1 MATSKSKIR
10 GITIEFDGNTTK
22 LGKAL
27 EGIEK
32 NTKSLQSELN
42 GVNTLLK
49 FDPSNT
55 DLLRQKQELL
65 TKSIEETEDKQR
77 ILNET
82 LKQIKNNE
90 ISVTDEEFR
99 DLQRE
104 IVATEKKLTGF
115 KEQMKD
121 FGSVAEQKL
130 TVAANKVKDLGSKI
144 EDTGSK
150 LNKISAVAAA
160 GVTASVITA
169 SSLEDAVAKYIATT
183 GKATE
188 ETEKYQEIL
197 QNIHDKNYG
206 EDFGDIADK
215 MRIVSTTMKNLP
227 DDQLQSVVEK
237 TYALQDAYG
246 MDFEETLRGINGL
259 MTNMGLSAEEAFD
272 LMTVGAQNGLD
283 KTHELGDN
291 LAEYTQIW
299 GQAGFT
305 AQEMFGILQ
314 NGLDAGAYNLDK
326 VNDFVK
332 EFTISLSDGR
342 IEENL
347 SSFSK
352 ETQNLFKEWEEGKA
366 TSADVFKSV
375 INDLKNTKDEQ
386 EALSTA
392 STVWSALGED
402 NALKIITSL
411 NDVNETYQDTTG
423 AINKTTE
430 TMYNTTSNEAETALK
445 KIKSSASDLSKNLL
459 PIISKILDVTNKWIE
474 KFNDLDDGTKD
485 IIMTIALLTSGM
497 SLAVNGMGKMVTGVG
512 NTINV
517 LGKLTTVITN
527 HPILTLAG
535 VIGGVVAAIGTWI
548 DASEE
553 KEEQSKINMDT
564 IKKETE
570 EIQAQADAYRD
581 TIAAREESLQA
592 GLNEL
597 DYYGKLFEELQTLV
611 DENGNVKDGYEAR
624 ANFITSTLSESMGLE
639 IEMVDDTIKNYEE
652 LGETFEE
659 VMKKQKA
666 MLTLDVQKESYQEAV
681 KNKDSE
687 YQEMLNAA
695 AKALEAEEG
704 LNNLIDEL
712 ENTSKFDH
720 LKLLYL
726 NDAIKAQQDY
736 YNELYDQYETHA
748 ETYNTYLNNIGI
760 YEENYKLA
768 LEGRYDEIMT
778 TEEEYL
784 IAQALN
790 GEASVD
796 NIQKLIDG
804 TKEKLDQLKLLK
816 EESNSEQ
823 FDADIENYEKTLEA
837 LNTALDNQKNAVD
850 TGMNEINQEWLSS
863 LSEQLSTIT
872 GKTIEFKNAGDGT
885 IQAFI
890 DGAIFKE
897 PVVQENF
904 KTLATNLINELDID
918 EEAKTEAENALDG
931 LNNGF
936 SNKDKQGK
944 IFGTVKGIASNIL
957 NDVRKVFDINSPSKK
972 MQEIG
977 EYVDEGL
984 KIGIENK
991 SKDILKTVDDV
1002 GQNVL
1007 NRMQKVL
1014 SVDIDTPNVNK
1025 TVLVNAA
1032 TDFESTR
1039 ALTATQS
1046 NSIKDLMDTMNTFMP
1061 EILKNMK
1068 NLKVILDGKTL
1079 VGEIAPQMDNELGV
1093 ISSKRKRG
1101 RS

>member
-65 TKSIEETEDKQR
+65 TKSIEVTGEKQR

-82 LKQIKNNE
+82 LKKIKNNE
-90 ISVTDEEFR
+90 ITVTNEEFR

-104 IVATEKKLTGF
+104 IVATEKKLAGF
-115 KEQMKD
+115 KDQMKD
-121 FGSVAEQKL
+121 FGSIAEQKI
-130 TVAANKVKDLGSKI
+130 TVVANKVKDLGSKI
-144 EDTGSK
+144 ENAGSK

-183 GKATE
+183 GKAVD

-197 QNIHDKNYG
+197 QSIHDNNYG

-215 MRIVSTTMKNLP
+215 MRIVSTTMKDLP

-259 MTNMGLSAEEAFD
+259 ITNMGVSAEEAFD

-305 AQEMFGILQ
+305 AQEMFSILQ

-342 IEENL
+342 IKENI

-352 ETQNLFKEWEEGKA
+352 DTQKLFKAWEKGKA

-411 NDVNETYQDTTG
+411 NDVNDTYKDTTG

-430 TMYNTTSNEAETALK
+430 TMYDTTSNEAQSAFK
-445 KIKSSASDLSKNLL
+445 KIKSSAAELSNNLL
-459 PIISKILDVTNKWIE
+459 PIISKILDAVNNWID
-474 KFNDLDDGTKD
+474 KFNNLDDGTKNV
-485 IIMTIALLTSGM
+485 IMTIALLTSGM
-497 SLAVNGMGKMVTGVG
+497 SLAVTGIGKMVTGVG
-512 NTINV
+512 NTITI

-527 HPILTLAG
+527 HPILTLAT
-535 VIGGVVAAIGTWI
+535 VIGGVVAAIGSWI
-548 DASEE
+548 NASEE
-553 KEEQSKINMDT
+553 KEEQSKISIET
-564 IKKETE
+564 IKEETN
-570 EIQAQADAYRD
+570 EIKAQADAYRD
-581 TIAAREESLQA
+581 TMAAREESVQA

-597 DYYGKLFEELQTLV
+597 DYYANLFSELQTLV
-611 DENGNVKDGYEAR
+611 EENGKVKEGYESR
-624 ANFITSTLSESMGLE
+624 ASFITSTLSESMGLE
-639 IEMVDDTIKNYEE
+639 IEMVGNTIKNYQE
-652 LGETFEE
+652 LGNTFTD
-659 VMKKQKA
+659 VMEKQKA
-666 MLTLDVQKESYQEAV
+666 MLVLDAQKESYTEAISNI
-681 KNKDSE
+681 KLEKE
-687 YQEMLNAA
+687 EMLDAA
-695 AKALEAEEG
+695 AKAIEAQET
-704 LNNLIDEL
+704 LNNLYTEL
-712 ENTSKFDH
+712 ENTNSAD
-720 LKLLYL
+720 LSSIITL
-726 NDAIKAQQDY
+726 QQLIESQEEY
-736 YNELYDQYETHA
+736 YNELYSQYESHA
-748 ETYNTYLNNIGI
+748 ETYNTYLNNIGM

-768 LEGRYDEIMT
+768 HEGRYNEMMT

-784 IAQALN
+784 TNQAIN
-790 GEASVD
+790 GEASIST
-796 NIQKLIDG
+796 IQTLIDR
-804 TKEKLDQLKLLK
+804 TTEKLEQLKLLK
-816 EESNSEQ
+816 ENSNSEQ
-823 FDADIENYEKTLEA
+823 FDADIANYEKTLET
-837 LNTALDNQKNAVD
+837 LNEALDNQKNAVD
-850 TGMNEINQEWLSS
+850 YGMNEINQEWLTS
-863 LSEQLSTIT
+863 LGEQLSTIT
-872 GKTIEFKNAGDGT
+872 TKKIEFQNAGDGT
-885 IQAFI
+885 VQAYI
-890 DGAIFKE
+890 DGTKIKE
-897 PVVQENF
+897 PVAQENF
-904 KTLATNLINELDID
+904 KAFATNLINELDLD
-918 EEAKTEAENALDG
+918 EDAEEKAKNLLDGFNLG
-931 LNNGF
+931 LNNQSKQNSVF
-936 SNKDKQGK
+936 SSAGHFAAKLLNKFNK
-944 IFGTVKGIASNIL
+944 I
-957 NDVRKVFDINSPSKK
+957 FDINSPSKK
-972 MQEIG
+972 TQKIG
-977 EYVDEGL
+977 EYIDEGL
-984 KIGIENK
+984 KIGIDGK
-991 SKDILKTVDDV
+991 SNDILKTVDSV
-1002 GQNVL
+1002 GQDVL
-1007 NRMQKVL
+1007 NRMQKIM
-1014 SVDIDTPNVNK
+1014 STEISTPDLNK
-1025 TVLVNAA
+1025 NVLVHTT
-1032 TDFESTR
+1032 TDFSASKSISKQNDSINSLISTVDVR
-1039 ALTATQS
+1039 MT
-1046 NSIKDLMDTMNTFMP
+1046 
-1061 EILKNMK
+1061 EILQNMK
-1068 NLKVILDGKTL
+1068 SLKVYLDKRTL
-1079 VGEIAPQMDNELGV
+1079 VGEIAPDMDNELGV

>member
-32 NTKSLQSELN
+32 STKSLQSELN

-65 TKSIEETEDKQR
+65 TKSIEDTKEKQR

-82 LKQIKNNE
+82 LKKIKNNE
-90 ISVTDEEFR
+90 ITVTDEEFR

-115 KEQMKD
+115 KDQMKD

-130 TVAANKVKDLGSKI
+130 TVAADKVKDLGSKI
-144 EDTGSK
+144 EDAGSK
-150 LNKISAVAAA
+150 LNKVSAVAAA

-169 SSLEDAVAKYIATT
+169 TSLEDAVAKYIATT
-183 GKATE
+183 GKAAD

-197 QNIHDKNYG
+197 QSIHDNNYG

-215 MRIVSTTMKNLP
+215 MRIVSTTMKDLP

-305 AQEMFGILQ
+305 AQEMFSILQ

-342 IEENL
+342 IKENL

-352 ETQNLFKEWEEGKA
+352 DTQKMFKEWEKGKA

-375 INDLKNTKDEQ
+375 INDLKNAESEQ
-386 EALSTA
+386 EALTTA

-402 NALKIITSL
+402 NALNIITSL
-411 NDVNETYQDTTG
+411 NNVNDTYQDTTG

-430 TMYNTTSNEAETALK
+430 TMYDTTSNEAQSAFK
-445 KIKSSASDLSKNLL
+445 KIKSSAAELSNNLL
-459 PIISKILDVTNKWIE
+459 PIISKILDAVNNWID
-474 KFNDLDDGTKD
+474 KFNSLDDGTKNV
-485 IIMTIALLTSGM
+485 IMTIALLTSGM
-497 SLAVNGMGKMVTGVG
+497 SLAVTGIGKLVTGVG

-527 HPILTLAG
+527 HPILTLAT
-535 VIGGVVAAIGTWI
+535 VIGGVVAAIGSWI
-548 DASEE
+548 GASEE
-553 KEEQSKINMDT
+553 KEEQSKISIDT
-564 IKKETE
+564 IKAETD
-570 EIQAQADAYRD
+570 EIKAQADAYRD
-581 TIAAREESLQA
+581 TMAAREESVQA

-597 DYYGKLFEELQTLV
+597 DYYAELFSELQTLI
-611 DENGNVKDGYEAR
+611 DENGKVKEGYESR
-624 ANFITSTLSESMGLE
+624 ASFITSTLSESMGLE
-639 IEMVDDTIKNYEE
+639 IEMVGNTIKNYQE
-652 LGETFEE
+652 LGNTFTE
-659 VMKKQKA
+659 VMEKQKA
-666 MLTLDVQKESYQEAV
+666 MLVLDAQKESYTEAISNI
-681 KNKDSE
+681 KIEKE
-687 YQEMLNAA
+687 EMLDVA
-695 AKALEAEEG
+695 AKAMEAQET
-704 LNNLIDEL
+704 LNNLYTEL
-712 ENTSKFDH
+712 ENTNPADLASIIS
-720 LKLLYL
+720 L
-726 NDAIKAQQDY
+726 QQVIESQEEY
-736 YNELYDQYETHA
+736 YNELYSQYESHA
-748 ETYNTYLNNIGI
+748 ETYNTYLNNIGM

-768 LEGRYDEIMT
+768 HEGRYNEMMT

-784 IAQALN
+784 TNQAIN
-790 GEASVD
+790 GEASIST
-796 NIQKLIDG
+796 IQTLIDG
-804 TKEKLDQLKLLK
+804 TEEKLEQLKLLK
-816 EESNSEQ
+816 EKSNSEQ
-823 FDADIENYEKTLEA
+823 FDADIANYEKTLET
-837 LNTALDNQKNAVD
+837 LNEALDNQKNAVD
-850 TGMNEINQEWLSS
+850 SGMNEINQEWLIS
-863 LSEQLSTIT
+863 LGEQLSTIT
-872 GKTIEFKNAGDGT
+872 GKKVEFQAAGDGT

-890 DGAIFKE
+890 DGEKIKQPVAKE
-897 PVVQENF
+897 DF
-904 KTLATNLINELDID
+904 RTFATNLINELDLD
-918 EEAKTEAENALDG
+918 EDAKTAG
-931 LNNGF
+931 LNLLEGLRLGVTD
-936 SNKDKQGK
+936 SNKQSSILGSIWNFGK
-944 IFGTVKGIASNIL
+944 KMLSRMSSSL
-957 NDVRKVFDINSPSKK
+957 DEKSPSKAT
-972 MQEIG
+972 QEMG
-977 EYVDEGL
+977 EYFDEGL
-984 KIGIENK
+984 KIGIDDK
-991 SKDILKTVDDV
+991 SKDILKTVDTV
-1002 GQNVL
+1002 GQKVL
-1007 NRMQKVL
+1007 SQMQKVL
-1014 SVDIDTPNVNK
+1014 STDINVPDVKRNVFIN
-1025 TVLVNAA
+1025 TTA
-1032 TDFESTR
+1032 DFASSKALSTQNESI
-1039 ALTATQS
+1039 
-1046 NSIKDLMDTMNTFMP
+1046 NDLMNAVNTFMP

-1068 NLKVILDGKTL
+1068 SLKVILDGKTL
-1079 VGEIAPQMDNELGV
+1079 VGEIAPQMDSELGV